1 MLFKIYIVIL
11 LFIFILNRIL
21 FDILVVFN
29 KIVVLIFE
37 YDENYKVL
45 NVIDGIKI
53 CFKGM
58 LLVGLRY
65 FVEFWFMIDLEDLFY
80 I

>member
-1 MLFKIYIVIL
+1 M
-11 LFIFILNRIL
+11 
-21 FDILVVFN
+21 VFN

-53 CFKGM
+53 CFNGI